1 MLEILIKHIN
11 ARDFA
16 NAINVIVNSLK
27 VALDAEIS
35 QALLNSAFSYLMYA
49 KESDEI
55 QQLIGQINTSIPN
68 LEENVMTY
76 AKELIQKGRQEGRQQ
91 SQLEIA
97 RNLLTSGIEEELV
110 AKVTKLTLEQV
121 KTLH

>member
-1 MLEILIKHIN
+1 LLEILIKHIN